1 MKELTILITKYLP
14 YSTYFFLIFVR
25 VFGIVYF
32 FPFFNSMSVPWQV
45 KAGLAAIMSFI
56 ILPFFKFQV
65 ISFDIWEL
73 GIAVIRELCVGLSL
87 GFIIQII
94 FDGIHLAGQIV
105 GYQMGFAIVNVIDP
119 YMNTQISIIARFKGL
134 LALLIFFSLN
144 AHYLVIS
151 GLLKS
156 FELVP
161 IAGWTFKN
169 RMAAQLVRWTGDIF
183 IMALKIASPV
193 LVTLFLT
200 NIALALIARTM
211 PQINV
216 FIIGFPLEIGI
227 GFLMLGITMP
237 FFSWC
242 FRQFFEKGL
251 YEMWFNL
258 RLGGL

>member
-1 MKELTILITKYLP
+1 
-14 YSTYFFLIFVR
+14 
-25 VFGIVYF
+25 
-32 FPFFNSMSVPWQV
+32 
-45 KAGLAAIMSFI
+45 
-56 ILPFFKFQV
+56 
-65 ISFDIWEL
+65 
-73 GIAVIRELCVGLSL
+73 
-87 GFIIQII
+87 
-94 FDGIHLAGQIV
+94 
-105 GYQMGFAIVNVIDP
+105 MGFAIVNVIDP